1 MTKRI
6 KGFDKIRP
14 VDIRAAT
21 GYPAHTASYLLGLV
35 LHPAAVDGEWPATS
49 LAGQLDTSSREF
61 VIL

>member
-14 VDIRAAT
+14 VVIRAAT

-35 LHPAAVDGEWPATS
+35 LHPAAVDGE
-49 LAGQLDTSSREF
+49 
-61 VIL
+61 